1 MESHTFLYESKRL
14 SPAQARAFISAF
26 VGWVFDFYEII
37 LLTFLIVPISRDLHL
52 SPSHIAYV
60 FSTQLLFLA
69 IGGVT
74 SGLLADRYGRRPILM
89 WTIIIYTVGTLARA
103 FTFNEVWLLL
113 WTAFAALGIGGEYA
127 VGQTLVS
134 EVMPANR
141 RGWWSGILYAGNYG
155 GIVAASLVGGYLA
168 PIIGWRWTFA
178 VSALPILFA
187 LYVRASAPESD
198 VWEMKKKNVKT
209 NWRAFTRRSF
219 LKPFFL
225 CLVAAMLQFF
235 AYYGITAFLPT
246 YLVKQGFSL
255 GKAAWWLFF
264 TNAFS
269 GLVGSLVGSYT
280 SDRWGRRVTLSY
292 LAATAAT
299 GGLVL
304 FLTWRYL
311 LTSSWILVPF
321 FFLYFGSNGATVF
334 GVLFSEMF
342 PTEVRTTGVAS
353 ALQIGR
359 GMAFI
364 PPLITAAIFP
374 VYGYAPIVLMGAAEF
389 GLLAIWAWVFKETR
403 GKSILEIDRE
413 SETSPQVS
421 LVSSQAE

>member
-1 MESHTFLYESKRL
+1 MESQTFLYESKRL
-14 SPAQARAFISAF
+14 SPAQARAFIAAF
-26 VGWVFDFYEII
+26 VGWVFDYYEVV
-37 LLTFLIVPISRDLHL
+37 LLTILIVPISRDLHL
-52 SPSHIAYV
+52 SPSHIAYL
-60 FSTQLLFLA
+60 FSTQLGFLA
-69 IGGVT
+69 IGGVA
-74 SGLLADRYGRRPILM
+74 SGLLADRYGRRPVLM

-103 FTFNEVWLLL
+103 FTFNEIWLLL
-113 WTAFAALGIGGEYA
+113 WTGFAALGIGGEYA

-134 EVMPANR
+134 EVMPTHR
-141 RGWWSGILYAGNYG
+141 RGWWSGMLYAGIYL
-155 GIVAASLVGGYLA
+155 GIAAGSFVGGYLA

-178 VSALPILFA
+178 VSAVPIAFA
-187 LYVRASAPESD
+187 LYVRASTPESD

-209 NWRAFTRRSF
+209 NWHVFTRRSF
-219 LKPFFL
+219 LAPFSL
-225 CLVAAMLQFF
+225 CLIAAMLQFF
-235 AYYGITAFLPT
+235 AYYGITSFLPT
-246 YLVKQGFSL
+246 FLVKQGFSL

-264 TNAFS
+264 GAIS
-269 GLVGSLVGSYT
+269 GLIGSVLGSYT

-292 LAATAAT
+292 LAGT
-299 GGLVL
+299 VL
-304 FLTWRYL
+304 FFTWHYL

-321 FFLYFGSNGATVF
+321 FFLYVGSNGATVF

-374 VYGYAPIVLMGAAEF
+374 KYGYAPIVLMGAAEF

-421 LVSSQAE
+421 LASSQAE